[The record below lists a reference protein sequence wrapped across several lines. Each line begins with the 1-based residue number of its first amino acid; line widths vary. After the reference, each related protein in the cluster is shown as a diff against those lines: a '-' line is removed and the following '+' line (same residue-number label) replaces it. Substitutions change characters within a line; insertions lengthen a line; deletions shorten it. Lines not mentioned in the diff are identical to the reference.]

1 MIKVVGSQRHNSI
14 GSFLHLVSYCFCW
27 EKMCEHNNLDIGLR
41 KKLKNASKPNHD
53 FEQ

>member
-1 MIKVVGSQRHNSI
+1 
-14 GSFLHLVSYCFCW
+14 
-27 EKMCEHNNLDIGLR
+27 MCEHDNLDIGLR